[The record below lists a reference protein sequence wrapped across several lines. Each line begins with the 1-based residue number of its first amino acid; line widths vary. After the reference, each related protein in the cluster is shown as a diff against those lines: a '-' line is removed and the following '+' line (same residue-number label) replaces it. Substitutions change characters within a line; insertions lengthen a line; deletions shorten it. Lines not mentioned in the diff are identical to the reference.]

1 MFFLR
6 QAINVSYINTT
17 ISIVNHVDENVFGVV
32 SLLISLLILIV
43 LISVLNILS
52 TSNHSTHSNVG
63 ITHFSHCHV
72 L

>member
-1 MFFLR
+1 MSVISTQLFQSSTMLMRMF
-6 QAINVSYINTT
+6 
-17 ISIVNHVDENVFGVV
+17 FGVV